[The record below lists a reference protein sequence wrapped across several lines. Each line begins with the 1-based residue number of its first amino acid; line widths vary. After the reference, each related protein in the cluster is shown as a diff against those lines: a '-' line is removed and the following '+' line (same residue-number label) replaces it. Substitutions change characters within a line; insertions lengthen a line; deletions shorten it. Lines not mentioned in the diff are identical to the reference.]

1 MIAARAAAAI
11 DQISRDNSCT
21 ENDEAKPVLGLA
33 FFFNM
38 SRNKPKFE
46 KSLLDNGMVLVT
58 ECLPQFQSLS
68 IGVWVNAG
76 TRHEGKGEEGM
87 SHFLEH
93 MMFKGTQRRTA
104 LDIAREVDRVGGE
117 FNAFTSREYTCF
129 HLLLLA
135 RDIDLAADIMTD
147 VLLSSELAADEI
159 ERERKVILQEISMV
173 EDNPEELI
181 HDLFFEHAFGGHPLG
196 KPILGTRETI
206 SKFDRELVYSYFRR
220 HYSPSQMVV
229 SVAGDIEH
237 AKVKKLFN
245 KYLKKGLKTSSV
257 SHRKTNMH
265 RPTLNSGLQSVKR
278 DLEQAHVVVGFP
290 AVNNDSADRFA
301 AFLLNT
307 YLGGGMSSTL
317 FQEIR
322 EKRGLAYTVYSAL
335 TPFSDSGLFTVYVA
349 TAPKEVKTCLEVM
362 SQEMANLRDKKLEK
376 KNVQILKDNLR
387 GTILLNSD
395 SVESR
400 MSSIAKNEMFF
411 GRYVSMDEVT
421 RSIDKVS
428 AEDIRRLARQLF
440 KPQQTIVSVLGPKRY
455 PTLAQTVSKNL

>member
-1 MIAARAAAAI
+1 MGVKL
-11 DQISRDNSCT
+11 T
-21 ENDEAKPVLGLA
+21 KFGLCS
-33 FFFNM
+33 NM
-38 SRNKPKFE
+38 ARNKPKFE

-58 ECLPQFQSLS
+58 ESLPQFQSLS

-76 TRHEGKGEEGM
+76 TRHEGPGEEGM

-135 RDIDLAADIMTD
+135 RDLDLAADIMTD
-147 VLLSSELAADEI
+147 VLLSSQLAEEEI

-181 HDLFFEHAFGGHPLG
+181 HDLFFDYAFDGHPLG
-196 KPILGTRETI
+196 KPILGTPATI
-206 SKFDRELVYSYFRR
+206 SKFDREMVYSYFRR

-229 SVAGDIEH
+229 SVAGDVEH
-237 AKVKKLFN
+237 SKVKKLLN
-245 KYLKKGLKTSSV
+245 KYLKKGLKAASTTS
-257 SHRKTNMH
+257 RKTNMH
-265 RPTLNSGLQSVKR
+265 KPGLGAGLLSVKR

-290 AVNNDSADRFA
+290 SVNNDSSDRFA

-307 YLGGGMSSTL
+307 YLGGGMSSAL

-335 TPFSDSGLFTVYVA
+335 TPFSDTGLFTVYVG
-349 TAPKEVKTCLEVM
+349 TAPNEVKTCIELM
-362 SQEMANLRDKKLEK
+362 SRELASLREKKLD
-376 KNVQILKDNLR
+376 KNSVQILKDNLR
-387 GTILLNSD
+387 GMILLNSD

-400 MSSIAKNEMFF
+400 MSAIAKNEMFF
-411 GRYVSMDEVT
+411 GRYVPMNEVT

-440 KPQQTIVSVLGPKRY
+440 KPKQAIVSVLGPKRY
-455 PTLAQTVSKNL
+455 PTLAQVVAKNL